1 MCEIHV
7 RYANGSNV
15 QWSYLKETE
24 NSIWLYTFHVP
35 KIMHYEYI
43 FYKIETLNSMNV
55 KNILD
60 IYQNAILSVITYV
73 LSTIEY
79 VFYSIANRSN
89 SKQKE
94 L

>member
-1 MCEIHV
+1 M
-7 RYANGSNV
+7 YYG
-15 QWSYLKETE
+15 
-24 NSIWLYTFHVP
+24 
-35 KIMHYEYI
+35 YI
-43 FYKIETLNSMNV
+43 FYKIETVNSMNV

-60 IYQNAILSVITYV
+60 IYQTVILSVITYV

>member
-1 MCEIHV
+1 M
-7 RYANGSNV
+7 YYG
-15 QWSYLKETE
+15 
-24 NSIWLYTFHVP
+24 
-35 KIMHYEYI
+35 YI
-43 FYKIETLNSMNV
+43 FYKIETVNSMNV

-60 IYQNAILSVITYV
+60 IYQTVILSVITYI

>member
-1 MCEIHV
+1 M
-7 RYANGSNV
+7 N
-15 QWSYLKETE
+15 
-24 NSIWLYTFHVP
+24 
-35 KIMHYEYI
+35 YEYI
-43 FYKIETLNSMNV
+43 LYKIETLNSMNV

>member
-1 MCEIHV
+1 
-7 RYANGSNV
+7 
-15 QWSYLKETE
+15 
-24 NSIWLYTFHVP
+24 
-35 KIMHYEYI
+35 MHYEYI
-43 FYKIETLNSMNV
+43 FYKIETLNTMNV

-60 IYQNAILSVITYV
+60 IYQNTILSVITYV

>member
-1 MCEIHV
+1 
-7 RYANGSNV
+7 
-15 QWSYLKETE
+15 
-24 NSIWLYTFHVP
+24 
-35 KIMHYEYI
+35 MHYEYI